1 MRLTLITALITLV
14 VDQLTKLLVV
24 HGLNLRARGEI
35 DVFPPYLNFRMAWNE
50 GINFGLLSRQDDLM
64 KWILVAIA
72 LAISAAVLWWVHRE
86 RPRTAGMIAAGL
98 LVGGAIGNVIEHV
111 LLRDRES
118 LCFQRR
124 GYRDIPRRGGARP
137 HSGRQ
142 KGRVTGVAR
151 CGRHWVQ

>member
-98 LVGGAIGNVIEHV
+98 LVGGAIGNVIDRLVYGAVADFLNMSCCRIENPYAFNVADIAIFLGAAALV
-111 LLRDRES
+111 L
-118 LCFQRR
+118 
-124 GYRDIPRRGGARP
+124 IPADKKAG
-137 HSGRQ
+137 
-142 KGRVTGVAR
+142 
-151 CGRHWVQ
+151 